1 MPTIG
6 ETSRPGFVYDSA
18 TDTWIPVGIGPHA
31 HTPAAIGAIAS
42 SLVTT
47 KGDLI
52 VATGSGTVV
61 RQGVGADG
69 TVLTADSAQADG
81 VNWVAPS
88 SGGMT
93 LLSTTTLSGATTT
106 ISSISQAYN
115 DLYVYISAPTCAS
128 PGIFRIAPNG
138 STGISMSTGVTY
150 DRTTAST
157 YGNNFGY
164 ISSAVSNIKANNTEA
179 AFTFIIPRYSF
190 GSTYK
195 NFQFYGGFINSSDIW
210 YAVQHSGIMTASAN
224 ISSLVFSNSGGNL
237 TGGTVYLYGVK

>member
-1 MPTIG
+1 MATIG

-42 SLVTT
+42 SVVTT

-52 VATGSGTVV
+52 VATGSGVV
-61 RQGVGADG
+61 TRQGVGADG

-128 PGIFRIAPNG
+128 TGIFRIAPNG

-164 ISSAVSNIKANNTEA
+164 ISSAVSGIKANNTEA
-179 AFTFIIPRYSF
+179 AFTCIIPRYSF

-195 NFQFYGGFINSSDIW
+195 NFQFYGGFINSGDIW